1 MASTAALMMMMMW
14 WSGCDDEDDGDDND
28 NDNGD
33 DKEDIDNVCPLSFS
47 APSRAWL
54 DVFLFFSTKS
64 GCEVTDIL
72 DGRTRWV
79 VKKFWTP
86 KTRCQVEVAAWGGS
100 CRWVSGVKTSFVPGC
115 LDNKWQR
122 MIFMCLIGFVTFL
135 ALLLILCCGIFL
147 LIWNT
152 NYRLL
157 GHFQFS
163 RQVGTGTCKK
173 VSGRILVSRQA
184 LETRWRALHWYIPL
198 VMWSSQCMLSKNKHT
213 KKPWA
218 IFFLSMIF
226 FPLFMVTT
234 QIMQWM
240 MVWRRWWWCDDNY
253 DEHDGTIDDY
263 CDDNGDN
270 DDDRVEGA
278 NMQAAT
284 SSHLQSR
291 LHNLQYFISII
302 FIIFTILSN
311 RRITI
316 FIIKKTEPF
325 SSDDHRYNRKT
336 QPEDFNEPFCYFTWV
351 YMCITLMW

>member
-1 MASTAALMMMMMW
+1 MARTGALMMMMMW

-253 DEHDGTIDDY
+253 DEHDGNIDDN

-284 SSHLQSR
+284 SSHLESR
-291 LHNLQYFISII
+291 LHNLQYFISIT
-302 FIIFTILSN
+302 FIIISDHV
-311 RRITI
+311 ITI
-316 FIIKKTEPF
+316 FIIK
-325 SSDDHRYNRKT
+325 NRI
-336 QPEDFNEPFCYFTWV
+336 FFFRIRWS
-351 YMCITLMW
+351 